1 MAEMSV
7 AALFAALFFATTAV
21 AAGYVFKLVRG
32 RASAEAE
39 HYSKLIEIQDG
50 HQTTREALIV
60 KEAEVEALVREN
72 QGIVARLQDVETE
85 IKAERASNSLL
96 QQELATLKA
105 KLSEQA
111 SHHQE
116 KLALLE
122 EARSNLTLSFKQ
134 LAQEIFEAKQA
145 NFRNQSKEQLD
156 GLLKPLNDRLKDF
169 QARVETAYS
178 EESRERFSLRH
189 ELKSLREM
197 NTKISED
204 ALNLTKALKGES
216 KTQGTWGEVVLERVL
231 EKSGLTKG
239 REYDTQMSL
248 KSDEGSRYQPDVI
261 VHLPEG
267 KDIIIDSKVS
277 LTAYERMSSTDDE
290 MVRSQALAEHVQSM
304 RSHLKMLSEKSYH
317 QLEGV
322 RSLDFVLMF
331 VPVEAA
337 FSVGVQSDE
346 SLFADAFSRNIVIV
360 TPTTLLV
367 TLRTI
372 ENIWRYE
379 RQSANA
385 QEIAKRAG
393 GLYDKLVG
401 FVADMEVIGN
411 RLQSVQSVYDD
422 AVRKLS
428 SGRGNLIRRAES
440 MRQLGAESSKS
451 LPKSWVETDEAPADS
466 VVENSDNN
474 HPKH

>member
-1 MAEMSV
+1 MRKRSSYSLNLPKKAVHPDALGCVDRNKDKSLMAEISV
-7 AALFAALFFATTAV
+7 AALFAAFFCATIAV
-21 AAGYVFKLVRG
+21 AAWYVFKLVRG
-32 RASAEAE
+32 RASAESE
-39 HYSKLIEIQDG
+39 HYSKLIEIQDA

-111 SHHQE
+111 THHQE

-145 NFRNQSKEQLD
+145 NFRDQSKEQLD

-231 EKSGLTKG
+231 ERSGLTKG

-248 KSDEGSRYQPDVI
+248 KSDEGSRYQP
-261 VHLPEG
+261 
-267 KDIIIDSKVS
+267 
-277 LTAYERMSSTDDE
+277 
-290 MVRSQALAEHVQSM
+290 
-304 RSHLKMLSEKSYH
+304 
-317 QLEGV
+317 
-322 RSLDFVLMF
+322 
-331 VPVEAA
+331 
-337 FSVGVQSDE
+337 
-346 SLFADAFSRNIVIV
+346 
-360 TPTTLLV
+360 
-367 TLRTI
+367 
-372 ENIWRYE
+372 
-379 RQSANA
+379 
-385 QEIAKRAG
+385 
-393 GLYDKLVG
+393 
-401 FVADMEVIGN
+401 
-411 RLQSVQSVYDD
+411 
-422 AVRKLS
+422 
-428 SGRGNLIRRAES
+428 
-440 MRQLGAESSKS
+440 
-451 LPKSWVETDEAPADS
+451 
-466 VVENSDNN
+466 
-474 HPKH
+474 